1 MSGWAGGGFHTPA
14 ARIAS
19 VSAADTVTPSSQT
32 TAGASAASRLVGS
45 ISIAPLTSVYGVSES
60 CGATSYSF
68 GAIACAGGSAA

>member
-19 VSAADTVTPSSQT
+19 SERRRHRDAQFADDGGRV
-32 TAGASAASRLVGS
+32 GGVEMVGS